1 MKLSPVSLRNKL
13 RQGASYWLARHT
25 RDAISAIIRRDRDAS
40 PLASP
45 HDQPASHPMGEHR
58 RDVAGHELDEYDRHI
73 RFRLPDP
80 VLAHPGSE
88 YADDTWG
95 LIDGDP
101 MQSSFLMVQHVGC
114 FLRALLPVQLTGGYS
129 VTFGVW
135 IAVR

>member
-1 MKLSPVSLRNKL
+1 MS
-13 RQGASYWLARHT
+13 
-25 RDAISAIIRRDRDAS
+25 
-40 PLASP
+40 
-45 HDQPASHPMGEHR
+45 EHR
-58 RDVAGHELDEYDRHI
+58 RDAAGHELDEYDRHI

-129 VTFGVW
+129 VTFGV
-135 IAVR
+135 